1 MFEGC
6 GFSSCESGLTG
17 MYGLDGS
24 TNATGDDVKK
34 LDILSNDIF
43 VNALRFS
50 TKIEVMVSEE
60 NPDPFG

>member
-1 MFEGC
+1 
-6 GFSSCESGLTG
+6 

-60 NPDPFG
+60 NPEPIIVDDAAATSGST